1 MSVNEPTPRCT
12 IQRPALAWLAGVMPE
27 EVPMAAMPGLPG
39 VGQNVRRALAS
50 KAFLY
55 DRPDDYLA
63 GVEDAVKAIVG
74 PNARLLVVDEG
85 GREEWLRTLEQY
97 RVACGPPASAPA
109 RVFESKLER
118 QLSA

>member
-1 MSVNEPTPRCT
+1 MASVPS
-12 IQRPALAWLAGVMPE
+12 
-27 EVPMAAMPGLPG
+27 LPG
-39 VGQNVRRALAS
+39 VGQHVRQVLGS

-55 DRPDDYLA
+55 DRPNDYLA
-63 GVEDAVKAIVG
+63 GVEDAVKAIMG

-97 RVACGPPASAPA
+97 RVACGPPASARA

>member
-1 MSVNEPTPRCT
+1 MAS
-12 IQRPALAWLAGVMPE
+12 MPD
-27 EVPMAAMPGLPG
+27 LPG
-39 VGQNVRRALAS
+39 VGQHVRRILAD

-55 DRPDDYLA
+55 DRPHDYLA
-63 GVEDAVKAIVG
+63 GVEDAVKALAGQNSRV
-74 PNARLLVVDEG
+74 LVVDEG

-97 RVACGPPASAPA
+97 RVTCGPPASARA

>member
-1 MSVNEPTPRCT
+1 
-12 IQRPALAWLAGVMPE
+12 
-27 EVPMAAMPGLPG
+27 MASMPGLPG
-39 VGQNVRRALAS
+39 VGQHVRQFLGSR
-50 KAFLY
+50 AFLY

-63 GVEDAVKAIVG
+63 GVEDAVKALVG
-74 PNARLLVVDEG
+74 PNSRLLMVDEG

-97 RVACGPPASAPA
+97 RVACGPPTSARA